1 MKRTFTALIV
11 VALVTVLTCGLTPHA
26 FAGSRVPNADET
38 RNQYIQHPIGN
49 KADAAVQDAA
59 TTKSL
64 VAYTKGTNQ
73 AIAGAAGIV
82 AWPSGAAPANGV
94 SLAEGIRYIAE
105 QSAGGGSDQ
114 VLAEISGAAGITTWA
129 AGAAPD
135 DAVSISEGLRWA
147 TDALFGTVGM
157 AAFPAAAVP
166 ANDVSIAEV
175 LRSNYLLSAPAIATG
190 EADIDISE
198 VDYTSYQVLV
208 TIVPAATAPLA
219 DVQIVFDLAKATTGY
234 AAGHAAETLIVAAA
248 RKVDGTN
255 WRTDAEQL
263 TTAIS
268 GTNAA
273 LASITLP
280 IGDVGV
286 TEEVRIMVIL
296 SAEAADTE
304 IPFALSY
311 RAIAAPTVTPVALP

>member
-1 MKRTFTALIV
+1 MKRTVVIALFV
-11 VALVTVLTCGLTPHA
+11 VVWVCCLALPA
-26 FAGSRVPNADET
+26 FAASRVPDADSTEN
-38 RNQYIQHPIGN
+38 RLMPEAIGN
-49 KADAAVQDAA
+49 KADTTVQVVSATSSQMRYLKGLLDGMSGASGIAAWAA
-59 TTKSL
+59 
-64 VAYTKGTNQ
+64 
-73 AIAGAAGIV
+73 
-82 AWPSGAAPANGV
+82 GAAPANGV
-94 SLAEGIRYIAE
+94 SMSEAIRYIAE
-105 QSAGGGSDQ
+105 QGAGGGSDQ

-135 DAVSISEGLRWA
+135 DAVSISEGLRYA
-147 TDALFGTVGM
+147 TDALAGAIGLV
-157 AAFPAAAVP
+157 AFPAAAVP
-166 ANDVSIAEV
+166 ANDVSMAEV

-208 TIVPAATAPLA
+208 TIIPAATAPLS

-234 AAGHAAETLIVAAA
+234 AAGHTAETLIVAAA
-248 RKVDGTN
+248 RKIDGTN

-273 LASITLP
+273 LTSITLP
-280 IGDVGV
+280 LGDVGV

-296 SAEAADTE
+296 SAENADTE